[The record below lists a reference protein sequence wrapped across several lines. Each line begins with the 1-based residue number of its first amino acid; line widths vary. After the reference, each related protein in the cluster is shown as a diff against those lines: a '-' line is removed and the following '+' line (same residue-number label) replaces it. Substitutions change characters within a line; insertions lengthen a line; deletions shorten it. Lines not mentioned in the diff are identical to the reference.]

1 MAPDPLRQPLERLPS
16 VLAVPVARVR
26 RSGAVFDVRPPGSKS
41 LTNRALLLGA
51 LASGEST
58 ISNALIDG
66 DDTRRMIEALRVL
79 GAEIRS
85 DPREPTVVRVWGLAG
100 KPRSGTGG
108 GGGGGDGGARLNLG
122 NAGTATRFLTAAAAL
137 ADGPVTL
144 DGNERMRQRPIGEL
158 GEALA
163 QLGCGVEYLEAP
175 GSPPLRITPAP
186 RAHAPDRTVQLG
198 ETASSQF
205 VSALLMAGVFMPGGL
220 TVKVTGEVTSPS
232 YIRMTMW
239 LLARLGAVVQSSDDL
254 RVVRVRGV
262 GKDVCGLAS
271 FKYEVEPDASGAT
284 YFLGAAA
291 LLPGVTCRVLGL
303 SHTSVQGDAKFA
315 SLLARMGAV
324 TQHETSGNGGPRSDA
339 FIGVTGAGAIEPIL
353 ADMSDMPDAAMTLAA
368 VACFANGTSILRGLR
383 TLRVKETDRIE
394 AMRKELTK
402 LGVRIENP
410 VSGDDGA
417 MTITPPEGGIDCSAN
432 APRVEFDTYDDHRM
446 AMSLSLIALRRPNTL
461 IRNPRCVEKTYPA
474 YWRDLADLCDTVG
487 SG

>member
-1 MAPDPLRQPLERLPS
+1 MTKDPLRQPLDRLPAA
-16 VLAVPVARVR
+16 LAIPVARVR
-26 RSGAVFDVRPPGSKS
+26 RSGVVFDVRPPGSKS

-66 DDTRRMIEALRVL
+66 DDTRRMIDALRAL
-79 GAEIRS
+79 GAEVRS
-85 DPREPTVVRVWGLAG
+85 DPREPTVVRVWGLSG
-100 KPRSGTGG
+100 KPRSGGG
-108 GGGGGDGGARLNLG
+108 GGGSGGVRLNLG
-122 NAGTATRFLTAAAAL
+122 NAGTATRFLAAAAAL

-158 GEALA
+158 GEALE
-163 QLGCGVEYLEAP
+163 QLGCGIEYLEAQ
-175 GSPPLRITPAP
+175 GCPPLRVTPAP
-186 RAHAPDRTVQLG
+186 RAHAADRTVQLG

-239 LLARLGAVVQSSDDL
+239 LLARLGALVQSSDDL

-303 SHTSVQGDAKFA
+303 SHTSVQGDARFA
-315 SLLARMGAV
+315 SLLARMGAA

-394 AMRKELTK
+394 AVRKELTR

-446 AMSLSLIALRRPNTL
+446 AMSLALIALRRPNTI
-461 IRNPRCVEKTYPA
+461 IRNPRCVEKTYPGF
-474 YWRDLADLCDTVG
+474 WRDLADLCDTVN